1 MTPSYRIDGPAGAPV
16 VMLLNSLGTTWS
28 MWDPQLAALMAR
40 FRVLR
45 YDQRGH
51 GATPST
57 PGPYTIEQL
66 GQDAVDLI
74 DAAGWQRVSLC
85 GLSLGGMV
93 ATWLAAHAPDRVDRL
108 VLCCTAPVLPPA
120 EQWTQRAATVRRSGP
135 GVLLEAVLGRWFT
148 SAFLERG
155 PDVARWAAAMLGSCD
170 PEGYAGCCEAIAAM
184 DNQDDLPLITA
195 PTLVIAGAEDQVTPP
210 AIAVAMLARIRGS
223 SLVVLPAAAHLAN
236 IEQPERFTAAVVDHL
251 AGSDVERGRQ
261 VRRLVLSDEH
271 VDRSD
276 AARTAFTAP
285 FQDLITR
292 YAWGDIWSRPG
303 LDRPTRSCITLA
315 MLVALG
321 RFDELALHVRGA
333 RRNGLSADQIGEVLL
348 QTAIYCGVPAANAA
362 FSVASRILADDTELN
377 S

>member
-1 MTPSYRIDGPAGAPV
+1 MKPSYRIDGPAGAPLV
-16 VMLLNSLGTTWS
+16 VLANSLGTTWA
-28 MWDPQLAALMAR
+28 MWDPQLAALTAR

-51 GATPST
+51 GSSPSA

-66 GQDAVDLI
+66 GGDVLQMLDASEAERASV
-74 DAAGWQRVSLC
+74 C
-85 GLSLGGMV
+85 GLSLGGGIAM
-93 ATWLAAHAPDRVDRL
+93 WLAAHAPRRIDRL

-120 EQWTQRAATVRRSGP
+120 EQWTQRAATVRLSGP
-135 GVLLEAVLGRWFT
+135 GVLLEALMDRWFT
-148 SAFLERG
+148 PGFPERR
-155 PDVARWAAAMLGSCD
+155 PDVARQVATMLGTAD

-184 DNQDDLPLITA
+184 DEQADLASITA
-195 PTLVIAGAEDQVTPP
+195 PTLIVAGAEDPVAPP
-210 AIAVAMLARIRGS
+210 AIAVAMLEQISGS
-223 SLVVLPAAAHLAN
+223 SLVVLPRAAHLAN
-236 IEQPERFTAAVVDHL
+236 MEQPERFTAAVVDHL
-251 AGSDVERGRQ
+251 AGSGVERGRQ
-261 VRRLVLSDEH
+261 VRRHVLGDQH
-271 VDRSD
+271 VDRSE

-292 YAWGDIWSRPG
+292 YAWGEIWSRPG

-362 FSVASRILADDTELN
+362 FRVASQILADDDD
-377 S
+377 